1 MVIVMTDKALVFNA
15 LQELPDDASIEAI
28 YNKLDFI
35 LAVREGLEQADR
47 DEGISLE
54 EWNQKIGTWATKQ
67 S

>member
-1 MVIVMTDKALVFNA
+1 MTDKALVFNV

-28 YNKLDFI
+28 YEKLDFI
-35 LAVREGLEQADR
+35 LSVREGLEQADR

-54 EWNQKIGTWATKQ
+54 EWQKKIGTWATKQ

>member
-1 MVIVMTDKALVFNA
+1 MVTSMTDKALVLNV
-15 LQELPDDASIEAI
+15 LQELPDDAGIEAI
-28 YNKLDFI
+28 YEKLDFI

-54 EWNQKIGTWATKQ
+54 EWQKKIGTWATKQ

>member
-1 MVIVMTDKALVFNA
+1 MVKGMTDKALVLNV
-15 LQELPDDASIEAI
+15 LQQLPEDSSIEAI
-28 YNKLDFI
+28 YDKLDFI

-54 EWNQKIGTWATKQ
+54 EWHQKIGTWATKQ